1 MIGSED
7 LQNKKLEKLI
17 AKSEEL
23 EKKIKEN
30 ADKKAQ
36 LDKEIQQARA
46 VEIMKFLA
54 ENAIPFGESL
64 FRMLVIVKKAID
76 CGLSADDLEKMIELK
91 KMTVS
96 VKSEDKDEKKTD

>member
-1 MIGSED
+1 M
-7 LQNKKLEKLI
+7 QNKKLEKLI

-54 ENAIPFGESL
+54 ENAIPFGEIF
-64 FRMLVIVKKAID
+64 FRMLVIVKKAMD

>member
-1 MIGSED
+1 M
-7 LQNKKLEKLI
+7 QNKKLEKLI

-54 ENAIPFGESL
+54 ENAIPFGEIL

-76 CGLSADDLEKMIELK
+76 CGLSDDLEKMIELK

>member
-1 MIGSED
+1 M
-7 LQNKKLEKLI
+7 QNKKLEKLI

-54 ENAIPFGESL
+54 ENAIPFGEIL
-64 FRMLVIVKKAID
+64 FRMLVIVKKTMD
-76 CGLSADDLEKMIELK
+76 CGFTADDLEKMIELK

-96 VKSEDKDEKKTD
+96 VKSEETNEKKTV

>member
-54 ENAIPFGESL
+54 ENAIPFGEIL
-64 FRMLVIVKKAID
+64 FRMIVIVKKAMD
-76 CGLSADDLEKMIELK
+76 CGFTADDLEKMIELK

-96 VKSEDKDEKKTD
+96 VKSEETNEKKTV

>member
-1 MIGSED
+1 M
-7 LQNKKLEKLI
+7 QNKKLEKLI

-54 ENAIPFGESL
+54 ENAIPFGEIL
-64 FRMLVIVKKAID
+64 FRMLVIVKKAMD
-76 CGLSADDLEKMIELK
+76 YGLSADDLEKMIELK

-96 VKSEDKDEKKTD
+96 VKLEDTNEKKTD